1 MSSEKERFDKYV
13 KEQCRNC
20 KKKFNYEMCMK
31 RQCDECKQKNKCFK
45 GEKNEI
51 QAQNRRNMDYNNS

>member
-1 MSSEKERFDKYV
+1 MS
-13 KEQCRNC
+13 
-20 KKKFNYEMCMK
+20 KKFNYEMCMK
-31 RQCDECKQKNKCFK
+31 RQCDECKQKNRCFK